1 MTLNFTLTESDALA
15 FTERFLRDSKSH
27 QAIRTR
33 VRWLLPCMLI
43 AMACYYTW
51 RDGLSLVIPCVLGG
65 FGVAWWILYP
75 RRFDARIR
83 SHARKQMA
91 ESSYSKSLGPYELQ
105 LLDEHLHS
113 TSPLGSGTYAWSGV
127 DRVVMDADYLY
138 IFLSGPLGYPIRI
151 AEIGQDAAQSAHDF
165 VAERIKLSRQ

>member
-1 MTLNFTLTESDALA
+1 MTLNFTLTEDDALA

-27 QAIRTR
+27 QALRNR

-43 AMACYYTW
+43 AMAGYFTW
-51 RDGLSLVIPCVLGG
+51 RDRLSPVVLCV
-65 FGVAWWILYP
+65 FGIAAIAWSFLYP

-91 ESSYSKSLGPYELQ
+91 ESSYAKSLGAYELR
-105 LLDEHLHS
+105 LLDEHLQS
-113 TSPLGSGTYAWSGV
+113 TSPTGSSTYSWTGV
-127 DRVVMDADYLY
+127 DRVALDSDYLF

-151 AEIGQDAAQSAHDF
+151 AEIGQDSAQRAHDF

>member
-1 MTLNFTLTESDALA
+1 MTLNFTLTENDALA

-27 QAIRTR
+27 QALRTR

-51 RDGLSLVIPCVLGG
+51 RHGFSPVFPCVFGV
-65 FGVAWWILYP
+65 FGVAWWFLYP

-83 SHARKQMA
+83 SHAKKQMA
-91 ESSYSKSLGPYELQ
+91 ESSYSKSLGAYELR
-105 LLDEHLHS
+105 LLDEHLQS
-113 TSPLGSGTYAWSGV
+113 TSPTGSSTYSWTGI
-127 DRVVMDADYLY
+127 DRVSMDSDYLF

-151 AEIGQDAAQSAHDF
+151 AEIGQDAAQRAHDF
-165 VAERIKLSRQ
+165 VTERIKLSRQ